1 MIKGLQM
8 FDIKGMIKTQVFGTL
23 VQETPSFYTVK
34 KHVCKNN
41 KVFGTYNT
49 CIYKDDINYILK
61 QESAVNKAI
70 LGEVV
75 L

>member
-8 FDIKGMIKTQVFGTL
+8 FDIKGLLKTQIFGTV
-23 VQETPSFYTVK
+23 VQETKAFYTIK
-34 KHVCKNN
+34 KHICKNN

-61 QESAVNKAI
+61 QENAVNKAI
-70 LGEVV
+70 YGEVA